1 MIARQTAAATTL
13 VPTTPTAATTTPAS
27 LDWGQLDQDTREL
40 LEAALSANTKRTY
53 RAQWQRWDTWCAEQG
68 YASLPAD
75 PQHVLRYLR
84 LRGEAGASLAT
95 IKTAAAAV
103 AAVHRATGHPPPTA
117 HPVMAAGMRALAKQ
131 LGAAQRQARG
141 LSPADLVRI
150 EVTAAQPRT
159 GPTGRTERAAAASWR
174 GRVDVALI
182 RTLWD
187 GLLRRSEAAA
197 LTWGDI
203 EREEDGSGRLT
214 VRRSK
219 TDQEGE
225 GATLYLSA
233 ATMDALAAIRTVD
246 AAAADSVF
254 SMHPDTVGRRV
265 KAMCEAAG
273 LGEGYSGHSGRIGT
287 AQALVRAGA
296 ALPEV
301 MQAGRWQGPAMVA
314 RYAAKELAG
323 RGAVARLY
331 ECGKL

>member
-1 MIARQTAAATTL
+1 M
-13 VPTTPTAATTTPAS
+13 
-27 LDWGQLDQDTREL
+27 
-40 LEAALSANTKRTY
+40 
-53 RAQWQRWDTWCAEQG
+53 
-68 YASLPAD
+68 
-75 PQHVLRYLR
+75 
-84 LRGEAGASLAT
+84 
-95 IKTAAAAV
+95 
-103 AAVHRATGHPPPTA
+103 
-117 HPVMAAGMRALAKQ
+117 
-131 LGAAQRQARG
+131 
-141 LSPADLVRI
+141 
-150 EVTAAQPRT
+150 
-159 GPTGRTERAAAASWR
+159 
-174 GRVDVALI
+174 DVALI

-301 MQAGRWQGPAMVA
+301 MPAGRWQGPAMVFA
-314 RYAAKELAG
+314 TS
-323 RGAVARLY
+323 
-331 ECGKL
+331 